1 MKLSIA
7 ELMVILD
14 TLEGSLCFAN
24 EPGRVFRY
32 DHSDVKRIS
41 LKIQQFLNSIN
52 IEVNTENEKLVK
64 EV

>member
-24 EPGRVFRY
+24 EPGKVFRY

-41 LKIQQFLNSIN
+41 LKIQQFLNSVNVDVEVKDN
-52 IEVNTENEKLVK
+52 IGG
-64 EV
+64 

>member
-24 EPGRVFRY
+24 EPGRVFHY

-41 LKIQQFLNSIN
+41 LKIQEFLNSVKLN
-52 IEVNTENEKLVK
+52 IETDDIGESSNR
-64 EV
+64 